1 MKSSDDRLM
10 RLIAA
15 FKLLKAGLLIAL
27 GIGAF
32 RLLHKDLAE
41 ILVRWIEALRLDPG
55 QHFLDIALAKASNVS
70 PAQIKKVGVGSLIYA
85 GLFLTEGLGLW
96 LRKRWAEWLTIT
108 ITSSLVPVE
117 IYGLYRHPTA
127 VRVLVLTLN
136 LAIVVYLIYHIRSQR
151 SG

>member
-1 MKSSDDRLM
+1 MKSSDDRLI

-15 FKLLKAGLLIAL
+15 FKLLKAGLLIAF

-32 RLLHKDLAE
+32 RLLHKDLGE

-85 GLFLTEGLGLW
+85 GLFLTEGVGLW

>member
-1 MKSSDDRLM
+1 
-10 RLIAA
+10 
-15 FKLLKAGLLIAL
+15 
-27 GIGAF
+27 
-32 RLLHKDLAE
+32 
-41 ILVRWIEALRLDPG
+41 
-55 QHFLDIALAKASNVS
+55 
-70 PAQIKKVGVGSLIYA
+70 
-85 GLFLTEGLGLW
+85 LFLTEGVGLW

>member
-85 GLFLTEGLGLW
+85 GLFLTEGVGLW

>member
-1 MKSSDDRLM
+1 MKSSDDRLI

-55 QHFLDIALAKASNVS
+55 QHFLDIALAKASNLS

-85 GLFLTEGLGLW
+85 GLFLTEGVGLW